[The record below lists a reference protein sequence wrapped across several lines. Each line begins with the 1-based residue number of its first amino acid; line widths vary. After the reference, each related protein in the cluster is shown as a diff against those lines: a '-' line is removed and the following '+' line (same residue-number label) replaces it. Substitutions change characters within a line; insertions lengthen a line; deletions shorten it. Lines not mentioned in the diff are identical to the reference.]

1 MNTNEFNKEYFVIGR
16 ANNSN
21 HPLLTVKQG
30 GEYQESEEFIQNPDI
45 MEYRLAKPV
54 PSKPVMADYH
64 SSPYSVVSKKI
75 GNELAKLNLK
85 EVQLIPATITGKNDE
100 QHEEY
105 FFLHIYN
112 YIVALDRQKSIY
124 KWDDF
129 LEEAN
134 PIEKIVLSEEALK
147 AIPLE
152 ERLVFRLRENFMFEL
167 FHKSIVD
174 AIMATNPEGIQ
185 FTKVED
191 YHI

>member
-1 MNTNEFNKEYFVIGR
+1 MNTNEFDYYVIEIT
-16 ANNSN
+16 NDSN
-21 HPLLTVKQG
+21 YPLLTVKQG